1 MAMDTGRT
9 FGRTMQI
16 DPLAIK
22 FALAPFA
29 VFAIIMGIFVYLKN
43 RK

>member
-1 MAMDTGRT
+1 MH
-9 FGRTMQI
+9 I

-29 VFAIIMGIFVYLKN
+29 VFVIIMGIFVYLKTEHD
-43 RK
+43 REFP